1 MAEHTTPSATAAEV
15 VAPIDITAE
24 AVADYLRWRLSN
36 HNFEL
41 GEFDAA
47 ADTAD
52 HPHNPAALLLAV
64 TAGTVFGAPPP
75 RRAGVG
81 HFVLTVQAVPA
92 DSTPV

>member
-1 MAEHTTPSATAAEV
+1 MAEHTTPSATAAEAP
-15 VAPIDITAE
+15 APIDITAE

-75 RRAGVG
+75 RRSGAG
-81 HFVLTVQAVPA
+81 HFVITVQAVTDADIPA
-92 DSTPV
+92 